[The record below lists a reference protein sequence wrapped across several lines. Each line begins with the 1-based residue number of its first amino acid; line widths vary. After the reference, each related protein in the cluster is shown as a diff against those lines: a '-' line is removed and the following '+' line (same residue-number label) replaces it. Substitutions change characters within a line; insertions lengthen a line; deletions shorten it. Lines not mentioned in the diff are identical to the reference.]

1 MKQEGKMKKL
11 SIIIPVYNNEL
22 NLRPLYE
29 KLSKDVLKKDNFKYE
44 IIFVDDGSEDNS
56 YNELLK
62 LREKNEYI
70 KIIKFTR
77 NFGAYT
83 AIFAGL
89 KYANGNCMLI
99 IPADLQTPPKLI
111 LEMYSWWE
119 KDYKV
124 VLAIRDDR
132 EEGKIQSF
140 FSNTYWKL
148 AKKYALKN
156 TPEKGYDSFLI
167 DRKIA
172 DSISNANEKN
182 SPLSAQILWYGY
194 KVKKIYY
201 VRKKRELGKSQWTL
215 SKKIKLFIDTFIAF
229 SYAPIRIISV
239 VGIIISLASFI
250 YAIIIL
256 FNKFYNN
263 VPIQGWA
270 SLMIVL
276 LGLSGIQLIILAI
289 IGEYLWRNFDES
301 RKRPIYIVEK
311 EIGINDKK

>member
-1 MKQEGKMKKL
+1 MKQESEMKKL

-22 NLRPLYE
+22 NLRPLYK
-29 KLSKDVLKKDNFKYE
+29 KLSKDVLKKNNFKYE

-56 YNELLK
+56 FNELLK
-62 LREKNEYI
+62 LREKDKNI

-77 NFGAYT
+77 NFGAHT

-99 IPADLQTPPKLI
+99 IPADLQTSPKLI
-111 LEMYSWWE
+111 LKMYSWWE
-119 KDYKV
+119 KDYKI
-124 VLAIRDDR
+124 VLAVRDDR

-239 VGIIISLASFI
+239 VGIIISLAAFI
-250 YAIIIL
+250 FAMIIL

-263 VPIQGWA
+263 IPIQGWA

-276 LGLSGIQLIILAI
+276 LGLSGIQLITLAI

-301 RKRPIYIVEK
+301 RKRPIYVIEK
-311 EIGINDKK
+311 EIGIDDKK

>member
-1 MKQEGKMKKL
+1 MKQESKMKKL

-29 KLSKDVLKKDNFKYE
+29 KLSKEVLNKNNIKYE

-56 YNELLK
+56 YSKLLK
-62 LREKNEYI
+62 LREKDKNI

-119 KDYKV
+119 KDYKI
-124 VLAIRDDR
+124 VLAVRDDR

-167 DRKIA
+167 DQKVA
-172 DSISNANEKN
+172 NSILNANEKN

-239 VGIIISLASFI
+239 VGIIISLAAFI
-250 YAIIIL
+250 FAMIIL

-263 VPIQGWA
+263 IPIQGWA

-276 LGLSGIQLIILAI
+276 LGLSGIQLLTLAI

-301 RKRPIYIVEK
+301 RKRPIYVIEK
-311 EIGINDKK
+311 EIGIDDKK

>member
-1 MKQEGKMKKL
+1 MKKL

-22 NLRPLYE
+22 NIKPLYQE
-29 KLSKDVLKKDNFKYE
+29 LSKEVLKKADFKYE
-44 IIFVDDGSEDNS
+44 IIFIDDGSEDNS

-62 LREKNEYI
+62 LREKNKNI

-83 AIFAGL
+83 AIFAGI
-89 KYANGNCMLI
+89 KCTNSNCVLFLA
-99 IPADLQTPPKLI
+99 ADLQTPPQLI
-111 LEMYSWWE
+111 NEMYNWWE
-119 KDYKV
+119 KGYKT
-124 VLAIRDDR
+124 VLAVRDNR
-132 EEGKIQSF
+132 EEGKIQTF

-148 AKKYALKN
+148 VKKYALE
-156 TPEKGYDSFLI
+156 TMPEKGFDCFLI

-172 DSISNANEKN
+172 NIIINTKEKN

-239 VGIIISLASFI
+239 VGIMISLASFI
-250 YAIIIL
+250 FAIIIL

-263 VPIQGWA
+263 IPIQGWA

-276 LGLSGIQLIILAI
+276 LGLSGIQLITLAI

-301 RKRPIYIVEK
+301 RKRPIYVVEK
-311 EIGINDKK
+311 EIGIDDKK

>member
-1 MKQEGKMKKL
+1 MKKL

-22 NLRPLYE
+22 NLRSLYE
-29 KLSKDVLKKDNFKYE
+29 KLRKEALNKNNFEYE
-44 IIFVDDGSEDNS
+44 IIFVDDGSEDDS

-62 LREKNEYI
+62 LREKDENI

-99 IPADLQTPPKLI
+99 IPADLQTPPKLV

-119 KDYKV
+119 KDYKI
-124 VLAIRDDR
+124 VLAVRDDR
-132 EEGKIQSF
+132 EESKIQSF

-201 VRKKRELGKSQWTL
+201 IRKKRELGKSQWTL

-229 SYAPIRIISV
+229 SYAPIKIISGL
-239 VGIIISLASFI
+239 GIIVSLAAFI
-250 YAIIIL
+250 FAMIIL

-276 LGLSGIQLIILAI
+276 LSLSGIQLITLAI

-311 EIGINDKK
+311 EIGIDEKK

>member
-1 MKQEGKMKKL
+1 MKKL

-22 NLRPLYE
+22 NIRTLYK
-29 KLSKDVLKKDNFKYE
+29 KLSKEVLSKNNFEYE

-62 LREKNEYI
+62 LREKNKNI

-83 AIFAGL
+83 AVFAGL

-119 KDYKV
+119 KDYKI
-124 VLAIRDDR
+124 VLAVRDDR

-201 VRKKRELGKSQWTL
+201 ERKKRELGKSQWTL

-229 SYAPIRIISV
+229 SYTPIRIISGL
-239 VGIIISLASFI
+239 GIIISLAAFI
-250 YAIIIL
+250 FAMIIL

-263 VPIQGWA
+263 IPIQGWA

-276 LGLSGIQLIILAI
+276 LSLSGIQLMTLAI

-301 RKRPIYIVEK
+301 RKRPIYVIEK
-311 EIGINDKK
+311 KIGIDDKK

>member
-1 MKQEGKMKKL
+1 MKKL
-11 SIIIPVYNNEL
+11 SIVIPVYNNEL
-22 NLRPLYE
+22 NLRSLYE
-29 KLSKDVLKKDNFKYE
+29 KLSKEVLNKNNIKYE
-44 IIFVDDGSEDNS
+44 IIFVDDGSEDSS

-62 LREKNEYI
+62 LREKDKNI

-89 KYANGNCMLI
+89 KYADGNCMLI

-119 KDYKV
+119 KDYKI
-124 VLAIRDDR
+124 VLAVRDDR

-167 DRKIA
+167 DQKVA
-172 DSISNANEKN
+172 NSISNANEKN

-250 YAIIIL
+250 FAIIIL

-263 VPIQGWA
+263 IPIQGWA

-276 LGLSGIQLIILAI
+276 LGLSGIQLITLAI

-301 RKRPIYIVEK
+301 RKRPIYVVEK
-311 EIGINDKK
+311 EIGIDDKK

>member
-1 MKQEGKMKKL
+1 MKQKNRMKKL

-22 NLRPLYE
+22 NIKPLYK
-29 KLSKDVLKKDNFKYE
+29 KLCKEVLIKNDFEYE
-44 IIFVDDGSEDNS
+44 IIFVDDGSEDDS

-62 LREKNEYI
+62 LREKDENI

-99 IPADLQTPPKLI
+99 IPADLQTPPKLV

-119 KDYKV
+119 KDYKI
-124 VLAIRDDR
+124 VLAVRDDR

-201 VRKKRELGKSQWTL
+201 IRKKRELGKSQWTL

-229 SYAPIRIISV
+229 SYAPIKIISGL
-239 VGIIISLASFI
+239 GIIISLAAFF
-250 YAIIIL
+250 L
-256 FNKFYNN
+256 
-263 VPIQGWA
+263 Q
-270 SLMIVL
+270 
-276 LGLSGIQLIILAI
+276 
-289 IGEYLWRNFDES
+289 
-301 RKRPIYIVEK
+301 
-311 EIGINDKK
+311 

>member
-1 MKQEGKMKKL
+1 MKQKNRMKKL
-11 SIIIPVYNNEL
+11 SIVIPVYNNEL
-22 NLRPLYE
+22 NLKSLYE
-29 KLSKDVLKKDNFKYE
+29 KLNKDVLEKGNFEYE

-62 LREKNEYI
+62 LREKDKNI

-77 NFGAYT
+77 NFGAHT
-83 AIFAGL
+83 AVFAGL

-99 IPADLQTPPKLI
+99 IPADLQTPPKLV

-119 KDYKV
+119 KDYKI
-124 VLAIRDDR
+124 VLAVRDDR

-201 VRKKRELGKSQWTL
+201 IRKKRELGKSQWTL

-229 SYAPIRIISV
+229 SYAPIKIISGL
-239 VGIIISLASFI
+239 GIIISLAAFI
-250 YAIIIL
+250 FAIIIL

-276 LGLSGIQLIILAI
+276 LGLSGIQLITLAI

-311 EIGINDKK
+311 EIGIDDKK

>member
-22 NLRPLYE
+22 NLGPLYE
-29 KLSKDVLKKDNFKYE
+29 KLSKEVLNKNNFEYE
-44 IIFVDDGSEDNS
+44 MIFIDDGSEDNS

-62 LREKNEYI
+62 LREKNKNI

-119 KDYKV
+119 KDYKI
-124 VLAIRDDR
+124 VLAVRDDR

-229 SYAPIRIISV
+229 SYAPIKIISGL
-239 VGIIISLASFI
+239 GIIISLAAFI
-250 YAIIIL
+250 FAMIIL

-263 VPIQGWA
+263 IPIQGWA

-276 LGLSGIQLIILAI
+276 LGLSGIQLITLAI

-311 EIGINDKK
+311 EIGIDDKK

>member
-1 MKQEGKMKKL
+1 MKQKNRMKKL
-11 SIIIPVYNNEL
+11 SIVIPVYNNEL
-22 NLRPLYE
+22 NLKSLYE
-29 KLSKDVLKKDNFKYE
+29 KLNKDVLEKGNFEYE

-62 LREKNEYI
+62 LREKDKNI

-77 NFGAYT
+77 NFGAHT
-83 AIFAGL
+83 AVFAGL

-99 IPADLQTPPKLI
+99 IPADLQTPPKLV

-119 KDYKV
+119 KDYKI
-124 VLAIRDDR
+124 VLAVRDDR

-201 VRKKRELGKSQWTL
+201 IRKKRELGKSQWTL

-229 SYAPIRIISV
+229 SYAPIKIISGL
-239 VGIIISLASFI
+239 GIIISLAAFI
-250 YAIIIL
+250 FAIVIL

-263 VPIQGWA
+263 IPIEGWA

-276 LGLSGIQLIILAI
+276 LGLSGIQLITLAI

-301 RKRPIYIVEK
+301 RKRPIYIIEK
-311 EIGINDKK
+311 EIGIDDEK

>member
-1 MKQEGKMKKL
+1 MKKL

-22 NLRPLYE
+22 NIKPLYQE
-29 KLSKDVLKKDNFKYE
+29 LSKEVLKKADFKYE

-62 LREKNEYI
+62 LREKNKNI

-77 NFGAYT
+77 NFGADT
-83 AIFAGL
+83 AIFAGI
-89 KYANGNCMLI
+89 KYTNGNCILV

-119 KDYKV
+119 KDYKIA
-124 VLAIRDDR
+124 LAVRDDR
-132 EEGKIQSF
+132 EEGKIQTF
-140 FSNTYWKL
+140 FSKIYWKL

-172 DSISNANEKN
+172 NLISNANEKN

-250 YAIIIL
+250 FAIIIL

-263 VPIQGWA
+263 IPVQGWA

-276 LGLSGIQLIILAI
+276 LGLSGIQLITLAI

-301 RKRPIYIVEK
+301 RKRQIYIVEK
-311 EIGINDKK
+311 EIGIDDKK

>member
-1 MKQEGKMKKL
+1 MKQESKMKKL

-29 KLSKDVLKKDNFKYE
+29 KLSKEVLNKNNIKYE

-56 YNELLK
+56 YSKLLK
-62 LREKNEYI
+62 LREKDKNI

-119 KDYKV
+119 KDYKI
-124 VLAIRDDR
+124 VLAVRDDR

-229 SYAPIRIISV
+229 SYAPIKIISGL
-239 VGIIISLASFI
+239 GIIISLAAFI
-250 YAIIIL
+250 FAMIIL

-263 VPIQGWA
+263 IPIQGWA

-276 LGLSGIQLIILAI
+276 LGLSGIQLITLAI

-311 EIGINDKK
+311 EIGIDDKK